1 MRQTLAIMVDS
12 YRDLSHRKL
21 FWISIALSLLVV
33 LIFAAL
39 GINEKGIVILWF
51 EVPWVVNT
59 TIVSEALFYK
69 VLFANFGVNVW
80 LAIGAVGLAVVSTAS
95 IMPDFLA
102 SGTVEMSLARPIA
115 RWRLFITRYLA
126 GLLFVVLQVT
136 VFCVA
141 SMLVIGLRGKEW
153 LPGILLAIPIVTLAF
168 SFLYSL
174 SVLVGTLT
182 RSTIAAVMAAA
193 GLWFFGG
200 MLSTADV
207 ALLRA
212 GVGNQIQYE
221 RAQKD
226 VETRRLQ
233 LESETKRAQ
242 SGEAGAKDE
251 QQLNE
256 LKERLEQ
263 SERDAAGE
271 KKDLDNIDRWHRLI
285 LTARLVLP
293 KTGETLSLVQ
303 RVMISTAEMDGLFQ
317 TANREDGIEANA
329 RRQRFG
335 ARQPEIDSRTNRV
348 LADRSLM
355 WIIGTSLMF
364 EFFCVGLATWIFA
377 RRDY

>member
-1 MRQTLAIMVDS
+1 MRQTLAILIDS

-21 FWISIALSLLVV
+21 FWISIVLSLLVV

-51 EVPWVVNT
+51 EVPMVVNT
-59 TIVSEALFYK
+59 TIVSESLFYK
-69 VLFANFGVNVW
+69 VLFANFGVGVW
-80 LAIGAVGLAVVSTAS
+80 LALGAVGLAVVSTAS

-102 SGTVEMSLARPIA
+102 SGTVELSLARPIA
-115 RWRLFITRYLA
+115 RWRLFLTRYFA

-141 SMLVIGLRGKEW
+141 SMLVIGIRGKEW

-174 SVLVGTLT
+174 SVLVGTIT

-193 GLWFFGG
+193 GLWFVGG

-207 ALLRA
+207 VLLRA
-212 GVGNQIQYE
+212 GIGNQIQYE

-226 VETRRLQ
+226 VETRRVQ
-233 LESETKRAQ
+233 LDAETKRAG
-242 SGEAGAKDE
+242 SGEAGAKNE
-251 QQLNE
+251 QELKE
-256 LKERLEQ
+256 LKERFER
-263 SERDAAGE
+263 SERDAESE
-271 KKDLDNIDRWHRLI
+271 KRDLDNIDRWHRMI

-293 KTGETLSLVQ
+293 KTGETLALVEQ
-303 RVMISTAEMDGLFQ
+303 AMISTAEMEGLFQ
-317 TANREDGIEANA
+317 SNNRDDGLEARG
-329 RRQRFG
+329 RRARFG
-335 ARQPEIDSRTNRV
+335 AREQEIDNRTRRAM
-348 LADRSLM
+348 ADRSLA

-364 EFFCVGLATWIFA
+364 EFFCVALATWIFS

>member
-1 MRQTLAIMVDS
+1 MRQTLAILIDS

-21 FWISIALSLLVV
+21 FWISIALSVLVV

-51 EVPWVVNT
+51 EVPFVVNT
-59 TIVSEALFYK
+59 TIVSESLFYK
-69 VLFANFGVNVW
+69 VLFANFGVGVW
-80 LAIGAVGLAVVSTAS
+80 LALGAVGLAVVSTAS

-102 SGTVEMSLARPIA
+102 SGTVELSLARPIA
-115 RWRLFITRYLA
+115 RWRLFLTRYFA

-141 SMLVIGLRGKEW
+141 SMVVIGIRGKEW

-174 SVLVGTLT
+174 SVLVGTIT

-193 GLWFFGG
+193 GLWFVGG
-200 MLSTADV
+200 MLATADV
-207 ALLRA
+207 VLLRA
-212 GVGNQIQYE
+212 GIGNQIQYE

-233 LESETKRAQ
+233 LETETKRAGG
-242 SGEAGAKDE
+242 GEAGAKNE
-251 QQLNE
+251 QELKE
-256 LKERLEQ
+256 LKERFER
-263 SERDAAGE
+263 SERDAESE
-271 KKDLDNIDRWHRLI
+271 KRDLNNIDRWHRMI

-293 KTGETLSLVQ
+293 KTGETLALVE
-303 RVMISTAEMDGLFQ
+303 RAMISTAEMEGLFQ
-317 TANREDGIEANA
+317 SNNRDDGLEARG
-329 RRQRFG
+329 RRARFG
-335 ARQPEIDSRTNRV
+335 AREQEIDNRTRR
-348 LADRSLM
+348 AMAERSLT
-355 WIIGTSLMF
+355 WIIGTSLIF
-364 EFFCVGLATWIFA
+364 EFFCVALATWIFS